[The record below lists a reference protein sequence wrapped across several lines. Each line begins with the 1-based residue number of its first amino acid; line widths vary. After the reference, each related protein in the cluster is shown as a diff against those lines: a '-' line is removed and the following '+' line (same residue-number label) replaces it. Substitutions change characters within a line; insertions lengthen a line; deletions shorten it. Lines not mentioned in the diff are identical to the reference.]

1 MAEQRRF
8 EFDTFKVFLYHKN
21 LEKAR
26 EFYGDILGLEET
38 HESDHVKQYWVP
50 PNIAVGIVLD
60 GHGYLPASD
69 DKPVM
74 LCLHVPDD
82 GDIQALFDHLKD
94 RGVKM
99 LDEGPR
105 KFSTGSWVFLAEDP
119 EGYVVEFVKRTP

>member
-1 MAEQRRF
+1 MAEKSRF
-8 EFDTFKVFLYHKN
+8 EFDTFKVFLYHRS

-74 LCLHVPDD
+74 LCLHV
-82 GDIQALFDHLKD
+82 
-94 RGVKM
+94 
-99 LDEGPR
+99 DEGPR
-105 KFSTGSWVFLAEDP
+105 KFSTGSLVFLAEDP

>member
-1 MAEQRRF
+1 
-8 EFDTFKVFLYHKN
+8 
-21 LEKAR
+21 
-26 EFYGDILGLEET
+26 
-38 HESDHVKQYWVP
+38 VKQYWVP

-60 GHGYLPASD
+60 GHGYLPASE